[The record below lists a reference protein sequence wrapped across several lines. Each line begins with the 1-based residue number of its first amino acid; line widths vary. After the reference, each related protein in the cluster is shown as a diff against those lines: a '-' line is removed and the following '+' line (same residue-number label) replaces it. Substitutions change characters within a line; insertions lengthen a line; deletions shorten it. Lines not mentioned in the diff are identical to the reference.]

1 MWAYSFF
8 SYGRGLRLRFGL
20 VACCVLSQLRLYWNC
35 SHKICREGETMD
47 NDAINSLTK
56 KWTAN
61 LVYLFL
67 FW

>member
-1 MWAYSFF
+1 
-8 SYGRGLRLRFGL
+8 
-20 VACCVLSQLRLYWNC
+20 
-35 SHKICREGETMD
+35 MD

-67 FW
+67 FWRESRVIFSVADESPCLLLFVYVAFDYALAVSSHGFAIVSRRP